1 MKTITADSCGKGKSQ
16 KVFVHRHMQQQI
28 ISLIYHQDGTDGDK
42 EIAVNE
48 ESKNTGNEIL

>member
-1 MKTITADSCGKGKSQ
+1 
-16 KVFVHRHMQQQI
+16 MQQQI